1 MLMPTEAPSVAAE
14 ILLLEQDAA
23 EVVAFEEAT
32 ENNHLNIVKECASIL
47 DFLRK
52 QGKHSDAPRPDL
64 ILLDLDLS
72 DKEGCEML
80 AEIKKD
86 PQLKRIPV
94 VVLAASESYEDVFQA
109 YDLHANAYICKP
121 GERGEF
127 VRVLRATLHFWLAL
141 ARLPRG

>member
-1 MLMPTEAPSVAAE
+1 MPTEAPSLAAE

-23 EVVAFEEAT
+23 QLAVFEEAT
-32 ENNHLNIVKECASIL
+32 ENNHLNIVGECASIL
-47 DFLRK
+47 DFLRR
-52 QGKHSDAPRPDL
+52 QGTHSKAPRPDL

-80 AEIKKD
+80 AGIKKD
-86 PQLKRIPV
+86 RQLKRIPV
-94 VVLAASESYEDVFQA
+94 VVLAASESYKDVFQA

-121 GERGEF
+121 GDRGEF
-127 VRVLRATLHFWLAL
+127 VKALRATLHFWLAL

>member
-1 MLMPTEAPSVAAE
+1 MLMPTEAPSLAAE

-23 EVVAFEEAT
+23 QVVVFEEAT
-32 ENNHLNIVKECASIL
+32 ESTHLNVVKECASIL
-47 DFLRK
+47 DFLRR
-52 QGKHSDAPRPDL
+52 QGKHSEAPRPDL

-80 AEIKKD
+80 SDIKKD
-86 PQLKRIPV
+86 SQLRRIPV

-121 GERGEF
+121 DDRDEF